1 MSSKELPGQTGLQT
15 GPHGSVYKCVCE
27 CICASVCC
35 TYFIC
40 VCMCVWTCVCMG
52 EGSGFPGL
60 ELSLQFRAG
69 FPTEDLGTGLVRA
82 PKGCQFHGGSP
93 TLIKPTED

>member
-1 MSSKELPGQTGLQT
+1 MYLCVHLYVVHISY
-15 GPHGSVYKCVCE
+15 VCVCV
-27 CICASVCC
+27 CI
-35 TYFIC
+35 
-40 VCMCVWTCVCMG
+40 G
-52 EGSGFPGL
+52 EGSGLPGL

-82 PKGCQFHGGSP
+82 PKGCQFHRDSP